1 MTDWFDEVTHALY
14 ALDAPPAPPGWNH
27 DYLVELI
34 GDAPRT
40 EAAVLMA
47 IRSTPEPRVV
57 FTLRRDD
64 LARHAGQV
72 SFPGGR
78 TDREDAGAVATA
90 LRESQEEIALDPAA
104 AQPLGYLDRME
115 TVSGFS
121 VTPVVARL
129 APDAVLAPQPGEVSR
144 LFEVP
149 LAYLLDPG
157 NVRSVDYH
165 SPWGTR
171 KVHEYVGVE
180 PRIWGATASML
191 VNLLRRMR
199 RME

>member
-1 MTDWFDEVTHALY
+1 MNGWVDDITRALHP
-14 ALDAPPAPPGWNH
+14 LDAPPVPPGWNH

-47 IRSTPEPRVV
+47 VRAGPKPSVV

-64 LARHAGQV
+64 LAQHAGQV

-78 TDREDAGAVATA
+78 MDLGDDGAIATA
-90 LRESQEEIALDPAA
+90 LRESHEEIALDPCLAE
-104 AQPLGYLDRME
+104 PLGYLDRLE

-121 VTPVVARL
+121 VTPVVACL
-129 APDAVLAPQPGEVSR
+129 AADAVLAAQPGEVAR

-149 LAYLLDPG
+149 LAFLLDPG
-157 NVRSVDYH
+157 NVRHVDYH
-165 SPWGTR
+165 SPWGSR
-171 KVHEYVGVE
+171 KVYEYAQVT
-180 PRIWGATASML
+180 PRIWGATAAIL
-191 VNLLRRMR
+191 VNLLRRMGK
-199 RME
+199 ME